1 MGNTKQEI
9 SMNQIRL
16 NKKLANIL
24 KLICAGLCVV
34 VIGTTAHQVKS
45 EKELN
50 DIISQHEQ
58 SELKIY
64 FDGKEVDIE
73 ELKKQQEFYRNFGKN
88 QSDRHTKKFQKSD
101 VTYNKKITTKQKKYH
116 RKG

>member
-1 MGNTKQEI
+1 MSEIKKEI
-9 SMNQIRL
+9 SMKDKQLKEKL
-16 NKKLANIL
+16 NKTL

-34 VIGTTAHQVKS
+34 MIGTTMHCVKN

-50 DIISQHEQ
+50 DIVSRHEI
-58 SELKIY
+58 SELRFY

-73 ELKKQQEFYRNFGKN
+73 ELKKQQEFYRNFGKQEQPKN
-88 QSDRHTKKFQKSD
+88 VKKFQKTSVKYD
-101 VTYNKKITTKQKKYH
+101 KKITTKQKKYH